1 MIKFK
6 AVRWKNFLST
16 GNNFNEIDLGIEQN
30 VLVVGDNGSGKSTML
45 DAISFG
51 LFGKPYRNINKPQL
65 INSINNKD
73 CVVEVEFETF
83 GNEYKVVR
91 GIKPSLFEIHKNGNP
106 IRENSTVKEFQKT
119 LENNILKLNHKSFHQ
134 IVVVGSSSFV
144 PFMQLAA
151 AQRREI
157 IEDLLDIGVFSKM
170 NTIIKDKLS
179 DIKNSVKENSY
190 ELDKTK
196 NGIEI
201 QKRYI
206 NDVKN
211 LNENYAK
218 EQEMEISKL
227 KEDIQSLEALRE
239 STLTKIE
246 SSSNGVIENLSSL
259 KGGIKSVLR
268 EQALIDQKLE
278 SLVKNAKFFENNN
291 TCPTCTQPI
300 DEETKKSKIK
310 SFASEAKELSKTHE
324 SLKENESEIETK
336 ILEAEKHNNT
346 IGDLRKIVS
355 DCDYE
360 ISRANNSVN
369 SILKKLS
376 SNGEK
381 QKNLGRAESELQNL
395 VHKKDALLDKKIQLD
410 KDYNH
415 HRVAMEMLKD
425 TGIKTKIVKQYIPV
439 MNNYIN
445 EYLSTLDF
453 FVNFELTE
461 SFQEII
467 KSRHLDNFSYENFSE
482 GEKQRID
489 LALLF
494 TWRQI
499 AKTKNSASTNLLI
512 LDEVFD
518 SSLDNDGIENLFK
531 IMGCLDKQTGVFVI
545 SHKGEVLENRF
556 PNKIEFVKEKN
567 FSKIKE
573 RG

>member
-6 AVRWKNFLST
+6 SVRWKNFLST
-16 GNNFNEIDLGIEQN
+16 GNNFNEIDLGVEQN

-51 LFGKPYRNINKPQL
+51 LFGKPYRNINKSQL

-73 CVVEVEFETF
+73 CVVEVEFETS

-91 GIKPSLFEIHKNGNP
+91 GIKPSTFEIHKNGTP
-106 IRENSTVKEFQKT
+106 IRESSTVKEFQKT

-196 NGIEI
+196 NGIDV
-201 QKRYI
+201 QKKYI

-211 LNENYAK
+211 LNENYAR
-218 EQEMEISKL
+218 EQELEILKL

-445 EYLSTLDF
+445 EYLNTLDF

-467 KSRHLDNFSYENFSE
+467 KSRHLDSFSYENFSE

-531 IMGCLDKQTGVFVI
+531 IMGCLDKQTSVFVI